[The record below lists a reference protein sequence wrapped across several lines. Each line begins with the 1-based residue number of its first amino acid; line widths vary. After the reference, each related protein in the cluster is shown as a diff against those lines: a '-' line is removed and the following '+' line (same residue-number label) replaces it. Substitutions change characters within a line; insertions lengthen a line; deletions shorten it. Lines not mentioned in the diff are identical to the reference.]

1 MILHTLAVGTVP
13 AAPLQH
19 AQHDTWYMIHGD
31 LALAAFRER
40 MRSQSDGVIHGKD
53 KRN

>member
-31 LALAAFRER
+31 LALAAFK
-40 MRSQSDGVIHGKD
+40 GKD
-53 KRN
+53 AQPVRRDNPRQG